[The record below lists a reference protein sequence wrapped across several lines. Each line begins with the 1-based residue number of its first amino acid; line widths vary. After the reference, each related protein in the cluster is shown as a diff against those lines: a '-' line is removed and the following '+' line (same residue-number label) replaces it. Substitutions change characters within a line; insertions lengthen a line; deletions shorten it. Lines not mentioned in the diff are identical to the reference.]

1 MCSLETNSSFNSTEQ
16 QDLPTKFGMDLKHKN
31 DTLSCRH
38 RRQRRVWTELNQN
51 FGSLKRSKLKC
62 SDQSTLASSE
72 CQATQRT
79 TTFSNNSYQ
88 LDSNRLLLRR
98 KNVHPLVIFSICL
111 MVSLMLSSTSAFN
124 VDMNSKVVHTAPRS
138 TCDEKCMFGFSVA
151 QHRENGQSW

>member
-1 MCSLETNSSFNSTEQ
+1 
-16 QDLPTKFGMDLKHKN
+16 MDLKHKS
-31 DTLSCRH
+31 DTLSGRLQ
-38 RRQRRVWTELNQN
+38 RQRRVWSEPNQN
-51 FGSLKRSKLKC
+51 LGSLKRSKLKC

-79 TTFSNNSYQ
+79 TATFSNNNSQ
-88 LDSNRLLLRR
+88 LNSNRLVLLR
-98 KNVHPLVIFSICL
+98 KNVHLPLVIFSICL
-111 MVSLMLSSTSAFN
+111 MVSLLLSSTSAFN